1 MSQVASQGVAVGAAS
16 RPYPGEALNGDAW
29 QIDWHGDRCRI
40 TVIDGLGHGPDAAL
54 AATLAR
60 DALMRAP
67 ELLPLDG
74 LRVCHRALAG
84 TRGAAI
90 SVASIDLAA
99 VQLTYAGVGNVM
111 GHLWQDGRREQLV
124 GYPGIVGAVLPT
136 LRSFSIPLQSQWLI
150 AIHTDGISAR
160 FRFEA
165 LEEKHPVDPH
175 RLAEHIL
182 TGWGRSNDDATVV
195 VARGN

>member
-1 MSQVASQGVAVGAAS
+1 VASQGVAVGAAS

-124 GYPGIVGAVLPT
+124 GYPGI
-136 LRSFSIPLQSQWLI
+136 
-150 AIHTDGISAR
+150 HTDGISAR

>member
-1 MSQVASQGVAVGAAS
+1 MAAQGIAVGAAS
-16 RPYPGEALNGDAW
+16 RLYPGEAVNGDAW
-29 QIDWHGDRCRI
+29 QIDWHGERCRI

-60 DALMRAP
+60 EALMEAP
-67 ELLPLDG
+67 QLLPLDG

-90 SVASIDLAA
+90 SMASIDLAA

-111 GHLWQDGRREQLV
+111 GHLWQDGRHEELV
-124 GYPGIVGAVLPT
+124 GYPGIVGSVLPT
-136 LRSFSIPLQSQWLI
+136 LRSFSMPLQRRWLV
-150 AIHTDGISAR
+150 AMHTDGISAR

-165 LEEKHPVDPH
+165 LEENHPVDPQQ
-175 RLAEHIL
+175 LAERIL

-195 VARGN
+195 VARGS